1 VESLKSQ
8 ASPLLR
14 FLVFYIDE
22 FSRATGKTNDI
33 SYSIFTE
40 YGVMDYLEKFYEPLH
55 TQGRL
60 YVLTDIVEMLIA
72 RGYFPKDSTPFDII
86 PDYKTV

>member
-1 VESLKSQ
+1 MKSQ

-22 FSRATGKTNDI
+22 FSRVIGKTNDAGYNVFI
-33 SYSIFTE
+33 E
-40 YGVMDYLEKFYEPLH
+40 YGIMDYLEKFYEPLH

-72 RGYFPKDSTPFDII
+72 RGYFPKDSTPFDIL
-86 PDYKTV
+86 PDYETV